1 MSKDERQGLNFAIP
15 QVSARFSELWRSIRH
30 DGARER
36 PAEEQ
41 NDLIDQLRNAL
52 DRKVSDF
59 SAVKPAWIADSFAV
73 EGIAHESE
81 TTLLLKL
88 RHRDLGSLHALKTVP
103 PALRD
108 EAALLQ
114 RLREEARIGLALRH
128 PCLVETSALLRLP
141 DGRPGLLQ
149 PWLPLSLAS
158 RAAVQPVTVANA
170 IVLLC
175 RVLEGL
181 NALHAQGYV
190 HCDVTPAN
198 ILLQDDDI
206 ATGRLGDF
214 GIALEIGQ
222 KHAERGLAFA
232 ASAGFA
238 APEQSRGAAANPNQD
253 IFSVGRLALRLM
265 AASETQ
271 PREKLSHFAAA
282 CCHDDPALRPQS
294 AMDAL
299 RLL

>member
-1 MSKDERQGLNFAIP
+1 MSKDERQDRNSAVT
-15 QVSARFSELWRSIRH
+15 QVSAKFSELWRSIRH
-30 DGARER
+30 DGTRER
-36 PAEEQ
+36 PAEQQ

-52 DRKVSDF
+52 DRKVSHF
-59 SAVKPAWIADSFAV
+59 SAIRPTWIADSFAV
-73 EGIAHESE
+73 EGIAHESD

-103 PALRD
+103 PASAD
-108 EAALLQ
+108 DAALLQ
-114 RLREEARIGLALRH
+114 RLREEAQIGLALRH

-158 RAAVQPVTVANA
+158 QTIARPITLQDAVV
-170 IVLLC
+170 VLR

-181 NALHAQGYV
+181 NAMHMQGYV

-198 ILLQDDDI
+198 ILLQEDGV
-206 ATGRLGDF
+206 ASSRLGDF

-222 KHAERGLAFA
+222 KHRQRGMAFA

-238 APEQSRGAAANPNQD
+238 APEQMQGAAANPNQD
-253 IFSVGRLALRLM
+253 IFSVGRLALRLIATM
-265 AASETQ
+265 EAHAT
-271 PREKLSHFAAA
+271 EKLSHFARA
-282 CCHDDPALRPQS
+282 CCLDDPASRPQS

-299 RLL
+299 QLL

>member
-1 MSKDERQGLNFAIP
+1 MSEGEREGRSPVYP
-15 QVSARFSELWRSIRH
+15 QVSERFSELWQSIRH
-30 DGARER
+30 DGTRER

-41 NDLIDQLRNAL
+41 KDLIDQIRHAL
-52 DRKVSDF
+52 DRKVSHF
-59 SAVKPAWIADSFAV
+59 SAAKPEWIADSFSV
-73 EGIAHESE
+73 EGTAYESE
-81 TTLLLKL
+81 TTLLLLL

-103 PALRD
+103 PAMRD
-108 EAALLQ
+108 DAALLQ

-128 PCLVETSALLRLP
+128 PCLLETSMLLRLP

-149 PWLPLSLAS
+149 PWFPQSLAS
-158 RAAVQPVTVANA
+158 PARPITAQNV
-170 IVLLC
+170 ILILR

-181 NALHAQGYV
+181 SALHARGYV

-198 ILLQDDDI
+198 ILLQDGDYE
-206 ATGRLGDF
+206 TGRLGDF

-222 KHAERGLAFA
+222 KHAERGMTFA

-238 APEQSRGAAANPNQD
+238 APEQRGGAAAKPSQD
-253 IFSVGRLALRLM
+253 IFSVGRLAARLIETGDG
-265 AASETQ
+265 AATD
-271 PREKLSHFAAA
+271 RLSHFADA
-282 CCHDDPALRPQS
+282 CSRDDPTLRPQS